1 MKNEQHDDD
10 CATQCGFSGE
20 NSDVTTHPCTC
31 KTPNPMK
38 IVATPQEILEAI
50 ENEIQSELNPTL
62 RSVIL
67 NLSTL
72 PTLRDELLKYEL
84 TGEDGS
90 YPFTGA
96 DEGYINAVTSRIDS
110 YLTDKTT
117 DTTHSKQG

>member
-1 MKNEQHDDD
+1 ME
-10 CATQCGFSGE
+10 E
-20 NSDVTTHPCTC
+20 ND
-31 KTPNPMK
+31 K
-38 IVATPQEILEAI
+38 IVATPEHAADVINEAI
-50 ENEIQSELNPTL
+50 TKELGVQFKFRPEL
-62 RSVIL
+62 RALIINAL
-67 NLSTL
+67 YTL
-72 PTLRDELLKYEL
+72 PTLRDGLLKYEL